1 MEGPRDTT
9 GRVGRVDFHGPR
21 QRRGAPEELLV
32 EVVAPAADG
41 LGEREAGRDGVG
53 QRGVRD
59 AVSAGGGVG
68 GQRTPRAAA
77 PHPPPPP
84 PDLGGGD
91 RAPAPRAPLEV
102 PGGGGGGEAGAGPT

>member
-41 LGEREAGRDGVG
+41 LGQCEAGRDGVG

-59 AVSAGGGVG
+59 AVPAGGDISP
-68 GQRTPRAAA
+68 QRTARDAA
-77 PHPPPPP
+77 PDPPPPL
-84 PDLGGGD
+84 PDLERGD
-91 RAPAPRAPLEV
+91 PAPALPAPVTL
-102 PGGGGGGEAGAGPT
+102 PGGHDAVE

>member
-32 EVVAPAADG
+32 EVVAPATDG
-41 LGEREAGRDGVG
+41 LGQREAGRDGVG

-59 AVSAGGGVG
+59 AVPASGDVGAERTAGD
-68 GQRTPRAAA
+68 AA
-77 PHPPPPP
+77 PDPQSAL
-84 PDLGGGD
+84 PDLEGGD
-91 RAPAPRAPLEV
+91 RALAVRSPVELRVGDDVVE
-102 PGGGGGGEAGAGPT
+102 PGTDQ